1 MEKYLVILHM
11 AYSAVLNL
19 DEELDEE
26 HFVMLSVSKAL
37 YAFTGKPISW
47 LAKTD
52 KYTTSK
58 TATETPCLRLLPIV
72 PECCLC
78 AGA

>member
-37 YAFTGKPISW
+37 YAFTGKPIS
-47 LAKTD
+47 
-52 KYTTSK
+52 
-58 TATETPCLRLLPIV
+58 
-72 PECCLC
+72 
-78 AGA
+78 